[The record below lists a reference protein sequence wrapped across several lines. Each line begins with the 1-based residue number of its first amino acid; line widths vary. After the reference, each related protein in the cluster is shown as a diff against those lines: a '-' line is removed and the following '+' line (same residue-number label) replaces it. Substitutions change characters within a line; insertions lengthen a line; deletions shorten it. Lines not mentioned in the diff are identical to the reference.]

1 MKGKGRRGVS
11 GQKCKAMKL
20 ALKPGDKKAI
30 LIAAIILLVVGVIMK
45 IVLLY
50 TPLARPIS
58 N

>member
-1 MKGKGRRGVS
+1 
-11 GQKCKAMKL
+11 MKL